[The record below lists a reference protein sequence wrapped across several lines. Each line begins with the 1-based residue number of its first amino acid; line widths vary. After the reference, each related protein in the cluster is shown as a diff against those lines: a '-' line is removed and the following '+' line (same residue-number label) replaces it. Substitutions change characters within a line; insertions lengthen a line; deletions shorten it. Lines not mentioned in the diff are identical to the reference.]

1 MNFKTSRYW
10 CEIVMSLLWIFV
22 ALVAI
27 LAMAIVIFIWW
38 LTRPVPVFHPFSYDP
53 EASAI
58 WPMGISL

>member
-1 MNFKTSRYW
+1 
-10 CEIVMSLLWIFV
+10 MSLLWIFV

-27 LAMAIVIFIWW
+27 LAMAIVVFIWW

-58 WPMGISL
+58 WSMGISL